1 MMEALSRV
9 QRHASVFSFTTPGAK
24 EPQGQHRMEIKTRF
38 GCVKILRVQRSTE
51 LAAWLRLVDAVDEV
65 MEDGC
70 KYVVLDM
77 RRVDDVSTG
86 GMIVLQT
93 IVARAAS
100 RGGKAVLCRV
110 TNAVARILEVM
121 QVGEDEIFPDL
132 FTAIG
137 ALSNLASN
145 RQ

>member
-1 MMEALSRV
+1 
-9 QRHASVFSFTTPGAK
+9 
-24 EPQGQHRMEIKTRF
+24 MEIKTRF
-38 GCVKILRVQRSTE
+38 GCVKILRVQRSAE
-51 LAAWLRLVDAVDEV
+51 LDTWLRLLDTVDEV
-65 MEDGC
+65 TEDGC

-110 TNAVARILEVM
+110 TKRAARILEVM
-121 QVGEDEIFPDL
+121 QVGEVEIFPDVY
-132 FTAIG
+132 TAIG